1 MRAEPSRAPDTCLDA
16 PKLGSYTA
24 SMRVSSVFFR
34 SLILLCLCATGP
46 FLGCSSK
53 GPQYPEDHARYRRI
67 DAAVEELRNA
77 YVQKNQ
83 SALESLMLPVDVL
96 ERMQLEIRRD
106 FQEFQ
111 EIALDFA
118 IDRIVIEGENIE
130 VYVHWQGQ
138 WKRDPADLGLRD
150 RGHGML
156 RWVGVQSIL
165 LKGVE
170 GDLPFGMATR
180 HTVPAS
186 RPAS

>member
-1 MRAEPSRAPDTCLDA
+1 MFRRDLS
-16 PKLGSYTA
+16 TA
-24 SMRVSSVFFR
+24 M
-34 SLILLCLCATGP
+34 LLCLCLAGP
-46 FLGCSSK
+46 LWGCSSK

-77 YVQKNQ
+77 YVKKNP
-83 SALESLMLPVDVL
+83 SAVESLMLPVEALD
-96 ERMQLEIRRD
+96 RIQLEIKRD

-118 IDRIVIEGENIE
+118 IDRIVIEGENID

-138 WKRDPADLGLRD
+138 WKRDPADAGVRD

-165 LKGVE
+165 LNGVD

-180 HTVPAS
+180 HTVPAAQ
-186 RPAS
+186 PAS